1 MSSKADDDEGPSM
14 SGRWFAVM
22 TMAASLLVGGAVGP
36 QGTFPVSSVPVAAA
50 AEAPTGT
57 EDRTILD
64 QQLATARAEYSL
76 AESEREAPPGASP
89 DEALERRHLLSELTL
104 ALERRIDILGRLPE
118 ARQRQVDQETRTRAW
133 RPGGEIK
140 PVSILIIDRQRE
152 ILEDTRARLKT
163 TRMRQGYIEQRT
175 ADDERRLPATDV
187 AVRQLSE
194 KMADTL
200 PEEQKR
206 RQAWLLELA
215 RLRERA
221 AFASLADARSAKELG
236 DAELA
241 ELLALEELQ
250 QKQLTETRGA
260 VVFPQSDL
268 DTILARLDG
277 QILAFKESEIR
288 LQQASAHSHTLLQQA
303 RTELTAAKD
312 GRNGDHI
319 SEARLKEL
327 ERKVALSRIRVDTD
341 DLAYEILR
349 RTVEAKGWERAGWQY
364 RWYLYNG
371 GDRAKARDAVAELD
385 GLIEHLEGASRYLQ
399 AEIARLGQLGDGSA
413 DDGDAELRAA
423 YLRRAQILRDAQSVA
438 DSVLAT
444 FRIWA
449 AGLQAED
456 GGRSWEE
463 VVRGEAVRG
472 ADALRAAWNLEL
484 FTAEDT
490 VVIDGR
496 RVEVSRSITIGKT
509 LGVILLVLVGALLS
523 RQAMNLFCYVGC
535 RYFRMQKAHAAT
547 LGRWSHILVVAVL
560 FFIALYIADI
570 PLTVFAFLG
579 GALAIGVGFGAQVL
593 LKNMISGVML
603 LIERPLRVGDLVEV
617 GAVTGT
623 VTQINVR
630 SSTVLTSDGIEILV
644 PNSTFIENNV
654 TNWTYSNAQVR
665 RSVSVGTSYASP
677 PVKVEQVLM
686 RVAESHPAI
695 LQDPAPS
702 VLLDGF
708 GPDAIHFTLRYWIE
722 YTDGADGSKIA
733 SEIRF
738 KIVESLAEAGIEI
751 PGPQR
756 VVRIKKE

>member
-1 MSSKADDDEGPSM
+1 MSGKVDDDGGPAM
-14 SGRWFAVM
+14 SGRWFVVM
-22 TMAASLLVGGAVGP
+22 TLVASLLLGAAVGP
-36 QGTFPVSSVPVAAA
+36 HPVPGVSAAEA
-50 AEAPTGT
+50 AEAPAGP

-64 QQLATARAEYSL
+64 QQLASARAEYSL
-76 AESEREAPPGASP
+76 AESEREAPPGATP
-89 DEALERRHLLSELTL
+89 DEALEQRHLLSELTL
-104 ALERRIDILGRLPE
+104 ALERRIDALGRLPE
-118 ARQRQVDQETRTRAW
+118 ARQRQVEQETRTRAW
-133 RPGGEIK
+133 RPGGETK
-140 PVSILIIDRQRE
+140 PVSILIVDRQRE

-163 TRMRQGYIEQRT
+163 TRMRQGYVEQRI
-175 ADDERRLPATDV
+175 ADGERRLSAADV
-187 AVRQLSE
+187 TVRQLSE
-194 KMADTL
+194 KMAEPL
-200 PEEQKR
+200 AEEQKR

-221 AFASLADARSAKELG
+221 AFASLAEARSAKDLG

-241 ELLALEELQ
+241 ELVALEELQ
-250 QKQLTETRGA
+250 QTQLAGTRGA

-268 DTILARLDG
+268 DTILARLDS
-277 QILAFKESEIR
+277 QIRASNESEIR
-288 LQQASAHSHTLLQQA
+288 LQQASAHSHALLQQA
-303 RTELTAAKD
+303 RTELTTARD
-312 GRNGDHI
+312 GRNGDHV
-319 SEARLKEL
+319 SEDRLKEL

-341 DLAYEILR
+341 DLAQEILR
-349 RTVEAKGWERAGWQY
+349 RTIEAKGWERAGWQY

-371 GDRAKARDAVAELD
+371 GDRAKARDATAELD

-399 AEIARLGQLGDGSA
+399 AEIARLGQLGGGSA

-423 YLRRAQILRDAQSVA
+423 YLRRVQILRDAQSVA
-438 DSVLAT
+438 DGVLAT

-449 AGLQAED
+449 AGLHADER
-456 GGRSWEE
+456 GRSWKE
-463 VVRGEAVRG
+463 VVRDGAVRG
-472 ADALRAAWNLEL
+472 TDALRAAWNLEL
-484 FTAEDT
+484 FSAEDT

-496 RVEVSRSITIGKT
+496 RLEVSRSITIGKS

-523 RQAMNLFCYVGC
+523 RQAVTLLCYIGC

-547 LGRWSHILVVAVL
+547 LGRWSHILVVAIL
-560 FFIALYIADI
+560 FFVALYIADI

-677 PVKVEQVLM
+677 PARVEQVLM
-686 RVAESHPAI
+686 RVAESHPAV
-695 LQDPAPS
+695 LHAPPPS

-722 YTDGADGSKIA
+722 YTPEADSSKIA

-756 VVRIKKE
+756 VVRIKRE